1 MITDLIEQAAALP
14 ADLAQAF
21 ARIFAV
27 DRAVGRLELPE
38 TMEAW
43 AERQF
48 GGLEVVREQTVVT
61 VLNRLTLEAAL
72 FNPLRARRP
81 GGPASDDAELERWV
95 AAELAQDIFADPLR
109 DTSVD
114 LFGRVRGRY
123 AVSAANVAKCAALH
137 GLVIFDEPHPLRFT
151 RHQLRDYLDVAQ
163 RWITEAHRYDQQA
176 IHPVIFWNCMPKSG
190 ATIMHGH
197 MQMALARLPFARV
210 EQWRR
215 AASLYHAENGRRYL
229 DDMAGL
235 HRELGLGLP
244 AAPGV
249 RAFAHLT
256 PLRNREIVALAE
268 PSPRLDPLADT
279 LYNLLRTLIE
289 WQGVRSFNLLV
300 ALPPLHAGP
309 DEQGWPV
316 IARLADRGA
325 ALTHR
330 GDLGAIELF
339 GSGCIT
345 IDPFDLAVQLQSKS
359 ANCTVQ

>member
-1 MITDLIEQAAALP
+1 MIVHLIERAAALP
-14 ADLAQAF
+14 DDRAGAF

-27 DRAVGRLELPE
+27 DRAVGRLELPA

-48 GGLEVVREQTVVT
+48 GALETVREQTVVT

-81 GGPASDDAELERWV
+81 SGPIGDDTALERWI
-95 AAELAQDIFADPLR
+95 AEELEQDIFAEPLR

-123 AVSAANVAKCAALH
+123 AVSAANIAKSAALH
-137 GLVIFDEPHPLRFT
+137 GLVIFDEPHPLRFG
-151 RHQLRDYLDVAQ
+151 RQQLRDYLAVAW
-163 RWITEAHRYDQQA
+163 RWIALAHAHDPQA

-190 ATIMHGH
+190 ASIMHGH
-197 MQMALARLPFARV
+197 MQVALARLPFARI
-210 EQWRR
+210 ELWRR
-215 AASLYHAENGRRYL
+215 AAALYRAEYGRVYL
-229 DDMAGL
+229 DDLADL
-235 HRELGLGLP
+235 HHALGLGLS

-249 RAFAHLT
+249 RAFVHLT
-256 PLRNREIVALAE
+256 PLRNREIVALAD
-268 PSPRLDPLADT
+268 PGDDLAPLADT
-279 LYNLLRTLIE
+279 LCDLLRTLIDQ
-289 WQGVRSFNLLV
+289 QGMRSFNLLI
-300 ALPPLHAGP
+300 ALPSLEAKPADRP
-309 DEQGWPV
+309 WPV

-325 ALTHR
+325 ALTYR

-359 ANCTVQ
+359 AYCTVQ